1 MSQPSPS
8 AHSASTG
15 AAPMQS
21 GQSFENDEIDLFELW
36 NGLVQEKWTIVLSFV
51 AAVILAGL
59 YAFTATPVYKSTAYF
74 LPPTVED
81 VQEMNALNL
90 LTDKPFYQ
98 PPEVY
103 ENFIE
108 HLKSRDVSQAIFN
121 RFNLVELYVQEL
133 EQVDESQKV
142 AVLNRAFDEFS
153 KSIGVNLPKKNASG
167 NQVSVDLSLERS
179 PQETADILNALIV
192 LAQEKTAHQYFKDI
206 QSEMSIRQQRLH
218 DQVASLRKIE
228 KERRLDR
235 VVQLQ
240 EAANIARSLDLKEP
254 MQIGPEVKYQGVA
267 NQGLPLYYL
276 GYQLLEAELSA
287 LKSRENDDPFI
298 GELRGLQ
305 QKLSEL
311 QELKLDINKFGVV
324 TVDQFALP
332 AAKPIKPK
340 KALIL
345 AVGGVLGL
353 MLGVFVALIRRA
365 VKNRKVEQKALPTV

>member
-1 MSQPSPS
+1 MSQPSPT

-21 GQSFENDEIDLFELW
+21 SQSFENDEIDLFELW
-36 NGLVQEKWTIVLSFV
+36 NGLVQEKWLIVLSFV

-90 LTDKPFYQ
+90 LTDKSFYQ
-98 PPEVY
+98 PAEVY

-108 HLKSRDVSQAIFN
+108 HLNSRDVSQAIFN
-121 RFNLVELYVQEL
+121 RFNLVELYVEDL
-133 EQVDESQKV
+133 GQVDESQRV

-153 KSIGVNLPKKNASG
+153 KSIGVNRPKKNASG

-179 PQETADILNALIV
+179 PQETADILNALIA

-218 DQVASLRKIE
+218 DQIASLRKIE

-298 GELRGLQ
+298 GALRGLQ

-365 VKNRKVEQKALPTV
+365 VKNRKAEPERLQET

>member
-1 MSQPSPS
+1 
-8 AHSASTG
+8 
-15 AAPMQS
+15 MQS

-90 LTDKPFYQ
+90 LTDKSFYQ

-142 AVLNRAFDEFS
+142 AVLNRAFDQFS

-179 PQETADILNALIV
+179 PQETADILNALIA
-192 LAQEKTAHQYFKDI
+192 LAQEKTAHQFFKDI

-254 MQIGPEVKYQGVA
+254 MMSAPQVNIVNMEGGKSQGM
-267 NQGLPLYYL
+267 PLYYL

-311 QELKLDINKFGVV
+311 QELKLDIKKFGVV

-365 VKNRKVEQKALPTV
+365 VKNRKMEQKALPTV

>member
-1 MSQPSPS
+1 MNQPSPANS
-8 AHSASTG
+8 NST
-15 AAPMQS
+15 AAMPMQS
-21 GQSFENDEIDLFELW
+21 TSSFENDEIDLFELW
-36 NGLVQEKWTIVLSFV
+36 NGLVQEKWTIVVSFV

-90 LTDKPFYQ
+90 LTNKSFYQ
-98 PPEVY
+98 PAEVY
-103 ENFIE
+103 ENFLE
-108 HLKSRDVSQAIFN
+108 HLNSRDVSQAIFN
-121 RFNLVELYVQEL
+121 RFNLVELYVEDL
-133 EQVDESQKV
+133 EQVDESQRV
-142 AVLNRAFDEFS
+142 AVLNRAFDNFS
-153 KSIGVNLPKKNASG
+153 KSIAVNLPKKNASG

-179 PQETADILNALIV
+179 PQETADILNALIA

-206 QSEMSIRQQRLH
+206 QSEMSIRQQRLY
-218 DQVASLRKIE
+218 DQITSLRKIE

-240 EAANIARSLDLKEP
+240 EASNIARSLDLKEP

-298 GELRGLQ
+298 GELRSLQ

-311 QELKLDINKFGVV
+311 HELKLDINKFGVV

-365 VKNRKVEQKALPTV
+365 VKNRKVEQTRLQET